1 MIGKRIRI
9 ERLMD
14 KESRKFVLIPMDHGV
29 SIGPVPGLVDF
40 PHTVNEIA
48 RGGATAIVMHKGLV
62 EGGHRGHGKDIG
74 LVVHLSVSTGRA
86 TDPNAKVL
94 AGSVEDCIRLGA
106 DGVSIHVNI
115 GASNETQQ
123 LVDFGSVASD
133 CYKWGMPLLAMM
145 YPRGHDIKDPF
156 EVETVRH
163 VARIGAELG
172 ADIVKTLY
180 TGSSDSFREVV
191 KSVNVPVVI
200 AGGPKSESE
209 QGLLKTVRDA
219 MDAGAAGVSIGRN
232 IWQHKDV
239 YSMTRAIS
247 AIVLENADVS
257 KAAKILKG

>member
-14 KESRKFVLIPMDHGV
+14 KETGRFVIIPMDHGV
-29 SIGPVPGLVDF
+29 SIGPVPGLMDF

-48 RGGATAIVMHKGLV
+48 RGGATAILMHKGLI

-86 TDPNAKVL
+86 PDPNAKVL

-115 GASNETQQ
+115 GSSNETQQ
-123 LVDFGSVASD
+123 LEDFGRVASD
-133 CYKWGMPLLAMM
+133 CYKWGMPLVAMM
-145 YPRGHDIKDPF
+145 YPRGHDITDPF
-156 EVETVRH
+156 EVETVKH

-180 TGSSDSFREVV
+180 TGSPDTFKEVV
-191 KSVNVPVVI
+191 RSVNVPVVI
-200 AGGPKSESE
+200 AGGPKVDSELA
-209 QGLLKTVRDA
+209 LLKTVRDA
-219 MDAGAAGVSIGRN
+219 IDAGAKGVSIGRN

-247 AIVLENADVS
+247 AIVVENADEK
-257 KAAKILKG
+257 KALKILKG